1 MEPRYQVV
9 LASLVTDSPAHEQK
23 AAQSM
28 ARLFGLKPDRAIDIL
43 RQRPVI
49 IRRDAPL
56 QEAERVVE
64 RLRSEGIVCRIE
76 VASAARPGA
85 ASAAEVSPPKQAFAA
100 PGIPAITFGDHEDP
114 DNQTIGGAPPMSFD
128 DAGDADADPAADEL
142 LSALPTAEGPSSRVE
157 VDLDA
162 PGPGAAAAAPA
173 AAAAF
178 VVPAPPSAMD
188 EDIELVQVKPLAPMR
203 ANTGVM
209 SMASPES
216 LMPAPA
222 TPGRP
227 VTGVS
232 PGPHPAP
239 APAGRPLTSLQSA
252 MPPGPIAPGR
262 PVTGVYGSD
271 LLPDETPPA
280 SQRPPAAMRS
290 APSAFELPEDLP
302 RVAPPQTWSADDDLP
317 LPTVQQRPQQPPP
330 RMQAPPQPADV
341 DLDAPSLPAA
351 RQEAPV
357 ALPTPRP
364 AHHDPFAAEMEADR
378 PYDEPASA
386 PPSHT
391 ERGHHHSPRP
401 SLGPLPD
408 IAPVELD
415 QPSRDG
421 YGPTQLGSLLLGAVP
436 IMAVSMAIAAVLRPE
451 LVRVA
456 ATVSAGVGLGLGV
469 ALWRRQVAQ
478 GEEMPGPMLGE
489 GNAGVFIGRLAIAV
503 LVLSLASIALSF
515 GTATMA
521 RATLESALRTH
532 DQSGSGGEEGAI
544 AQALLVDL
552 AVAGMPLPDP
562 EFGDWPDAA
571 DADKQCKQQKCCCDP
586 VSARRWM
593 DEIKTDIVKVIVK
606 TKTYKQLARAKRE
619 LHFTWVSLVLCIG
632 IWFASLRDR
641 RLQPLESV
649 LQAAALWL
657 AVQTVAMWTMT
668 FLSPLTG

>member
-56 QEAERVVE
+56 AEAERVVE
-64 RLRSEGIVCRIE
+64 RLRSEGIVCRLE

-128 DAGDADADPAADEL
+128 DVGEAEPDPAAEEL
-142 LSALPTAEGPSSRVE
+142 LSALPTADGPSSRVE

-162 PGPGAAAAAPA
+162 PGPGPAAAAPA
-173 AAAAF
+173 AF
-178 VVPAPPSAMD
+178 VAPAPPSVND

-209 SMASPES
+209 SMAPPES
-216 LMPAPA
+216 LMPVPVPA
-222 TPGRP
+222 PGRP

-232 PGPHPAP
+232 PVYEPAP
-239 APAGRPLTSLQSA
+239 AAGRPLTSLQSA
-252 MPPGPIAPGR
+252 MPPGPIPPGR
-262 PVTGVYGSD
+262 PVTGVFGSD
-271 LLPDETPPA
+271 LLPDEGPPAPPRPPA
-280 SQRPPAAMRS
+280 SMHA

-302 RVAPPQTWSADDDLP
+302 SMAPPTTWSADDDLP
-317 LPTVQQRPQQPPP
+317 LPTVQPRPQAAPV
-330 RMQAPPQPADV
+330 RMQPPPQPADV

-351 RQEAPV
+351 RQEAAV
-357 ALPTPRP
+357 VLPTPRS
-364 AHHDPFAAEMEADR
+364 HHDPFAAEMEAGDR
-378 PYDEPASA
+378 GGYDEPASA
-386 PPSHT
+386 PPPPQ
-391 ERGHHHSPRP
+391 EPAQPRAPRP

-408 IAPVELD
+408 IAPVALD
-415 QPSRDG
+415 HPTRGG
-421 YGPTQLGSLLLGAVP
+421 YGPTQLGALLLGAVP
-436 IMAVSMAIAAVLRPE
+436 IMVVSMAIAAVLRPE

-456 ATVSAGVGLGLGV
+456 ATVSAAVGLGLGV
-469 ALWRRQVAQ
+469 ALWRRQIAQ
-478 GEEMPGPMLGE
+478 SEETPGPMLGE
-489 GNAGVFIGRLAIAV
+489 GNSGVFVGRLAIAI
-503 LVLSLASIALSF
+503 LLLSLGSIGLSF
-515 GTATMA
+515 GTAKMA

-532 DQSGSGGEEGAI
+532 DQSSSGGEEGAL

-562 EFGDWPDAA
+562 EYGDWPDAT
-571 DADKQCKQQKCCCDP
+571 DAEKQCKQQKCCCDP
-586 VSARRWM
+586 VSARRWI

-619 LHFTWVSLVLCIG
+619 LHFAWISLVLCVG

-641 RLQPLESV
+641 RLEPLESV
-649 LQAAALWL
+649 LQAAMLWL
-657 AVQTVAMWTMT
+657 AVQTVAMWVMT